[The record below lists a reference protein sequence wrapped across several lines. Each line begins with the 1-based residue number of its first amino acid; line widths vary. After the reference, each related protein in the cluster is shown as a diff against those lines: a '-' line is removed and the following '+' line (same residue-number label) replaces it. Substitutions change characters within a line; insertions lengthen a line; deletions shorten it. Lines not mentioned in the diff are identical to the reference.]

1 VAKLFI
7 FRVEPINILS
17 YINNEVFFTKKKIEN
32 NQVFFSH
39 TNNRYT
45 ENSLCVVYSSDWLGA
60 FQLKPVKCGIL
71 SQIRLSFSILTSQC
85 LIPTTHILLIFTL
98 KKVITSS
105 TWSCL
110 QQNIT
115 LFSYYNDDDTIVCI
129 YPMKTRQNLLILG

>member
-17 YINNEVFFTKKKIEN
+17 DINNEVFFTKKKIEN

-60 FQLKPVKCGIL
+60 SQLKPVKCGLL
-71 SQIRLSFSILTSQC
+71 SQIRLSTFVVFDFDKSMSYPYHSIFYVF
-85 LIPTTHILLIFTL
+85 FTL

-110 QQNIT
+110 QQI
-115 LFSYYNDDDTIVCI
+115 LFSY
-129 YPMKTRQNLLILG
+129 LI